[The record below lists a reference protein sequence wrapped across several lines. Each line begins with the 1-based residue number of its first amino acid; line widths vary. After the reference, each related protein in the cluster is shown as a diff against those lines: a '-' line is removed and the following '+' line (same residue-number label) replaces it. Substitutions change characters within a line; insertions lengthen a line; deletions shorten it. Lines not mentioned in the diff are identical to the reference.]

1 MSSRYSLLL
10 EHFPAGFSLIS
21 FLQSLIHL
29 KKTLKLDW
37 LQLWPEESRKGK
49 IRLERSRKRDG
60 GNFNPDRAQN
70 SDTDTSQRQKS
81 NTAEKDYGE
90 KSNSAS
96 AQEAP
101 VHIDSQKRSNP
112 NAQPLSDHFGTTN
125 LRRQKSPF
133 GCEYRISAMKV
144 PVPQCVKE
152 KTPWRAST
160 GVRWPYRSAYR
171 CSKRFMLARTLS

>member
-1 MSSRYSLLL
+1 
-10 EHFPAGFSLIS
+10 
-21 FLQSLIHL
+21 L

-37 LQLWPEESRKGK
+37 LQLWPEESRKRK

-70 SDTDTSQRQKS
+70 SDSDTSQRQKS

-101 VHIDSQKRSNP
+101 VYIHSKKLT
-112 NAQPLSDHFGTTN
+112 NAVGP
-125 LRRQKSPF
+125 
-133 GCEYRISAMKV
+133 KV
-144 PVPQCVKE
+144 PTLQPRIPLIVILFS
-152 KTPWRAST
+152 RD
-160 GVRWPYRSAYR
+160 RI
-171 CSKRFMLARTLS
+171 RFGLKLRLPISLGRT